1 MSRGRQLTGIL
12 ALAVVFGSAVA
23 VIKGQDVG
31 LRDALGN
38 MSAPWVLVPFLAGT
52 RCTKLWQGA
61 LVGIAATLAAFV
73 GFYAAEAAVLD
84 LGPHPWYVDLRLTLG
99 SGHLYEKWGVP
110 TGVLYGALGAMWA
123 GRRLALAPIVVCL
136 AFVAEPA
143 IVWLAT
149 RAGVWGGGGLFAYR
163 WLWIT
168 ELLVGFAGILF
179 VVVVADRRRPPAAT
193 G

>member
-1 MSRGRQLTGIL
+1 VRRAREIGQVLLLGAAFGVL
-12 ALAVVFGSAVA
+12 VAVV
-23 VIKGQDVG
+23 KGQDAG
-31 LRDALGN
+31 ARDALGN

-61 LVGIAATLAAFV
+61 LVGVAATLAAFV
-73 GFYAAEAAVLD
+73 GFYAAEAAILD

-110 TGVLYGALGAMWA
+110 TGVLYGVLGAMWS

-149 RAGVWGGGGLFAYR
+149 RAGVWGGGGLLDYR
-163 WLWIT
+163 WLWVS
-168 ELLVGFAGILF
+168 ELLVGVAGILF
-179 VVVVADRRRPPAAT
+179 VVIVADRRQPRAAT
-193 G
+193 R